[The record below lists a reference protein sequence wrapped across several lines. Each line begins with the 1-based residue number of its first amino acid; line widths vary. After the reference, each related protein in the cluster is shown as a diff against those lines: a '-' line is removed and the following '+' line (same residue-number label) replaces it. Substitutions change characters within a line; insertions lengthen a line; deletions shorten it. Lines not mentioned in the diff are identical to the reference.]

1 MNIDLKYYPYDEWT
15 YVENHN
21 QFDYDT
27 NLYVD
32 LEGNPITGILQ
43 DFKFYT
49 KNDSRNDWF
58 VVEGNRLCSVI
69 ELKEFIDCSVKRFS
83 KGT

>member
-15 YVENHN
+15 YVESHN

-69 ELKEFIDCSVKRFS
+69 ELKEFIDCSVQNS
-83 KGT
+83 SLT